1 MENILVMVCDF
12 GLFYFQWGQGIMIFV
27 GLVLFYFVI
36 VKCFEFL
43 LLVLIGFG
51 GILFNLFDVGFVML
65 VIENVVYVVKLEVM
79 MVFLEVL

>member
-1 MENILVMVCDF
+1 
-12 GLFYFQWGQGIMIFV
+12 MIFV